1 MTEALRS
8 RYRSIHAGERLVFR
22 TVVFR
27 PRPAEGVLRRN
38 GARFRD
44 RSASMSGGS
53 RRFRR
58 ARSFAASGPIRKQG
72 REIQRYCLFG
82 TLRGEAC
89 GERHR
94 RASAGGGF
102 DPRGAEAPQ
111 VILTFRLGIIELT
124 LASALDFRTLASPK
138 ILRLGIIKPTL
149 ASALDFSYFG
159 FAEDTPSRHNQANA
173 CFCTRLFVSLTALRR
188 DGAYEDSKPTS

>member
-38 GARFRD
+38 GARFRG
-44 RSASMSGGS
+44 RSASMTGGS

-72 REIQRYCLFG
+72 SEIQRYYLFG
-82 TLRGEAC
+82 TLRSEAC

-102 DPRGAEAPQ
+102 GPRGAEAPQ

-124 LASALDFRTLASPK
+124 LASALDFSYLCITELQGRQAAFRQKRPPPESGPHRSRRRSRSVRRRCRPPK
-138 ILRLGIIKPTL
+138 TDIRNK
-149 ASALDFSYFG
+149 
-159 FAEDTPSRHNQANA
+159 
-173 CFCTRLFVSLTALRR
+173 
-188 DGAYEDSKPTS
+188 

>member
-27 PRPAEGVLRRN
+27 PRPAEDVLRRN

-72 REIQRYCLFG
+72 REIQRYYLFG
-82 TLRGEAC
+82 TLRGKPAENAI
-89 GERHR
+89 GGPPRAE
-94 RASAGGGF
+94 ASACAALSAAMLRQEIVTARQ
-102 DPRGAEAPQ
+102 DAVLILIAE
-111 VILTFRLGIIELT
+111 LTF
-124 LASALDFRTLASPK
+124 ASALDFA
-138 ILRLGIIKPTL
+138 
-149 ASALDFSYFG
+149 YFG
-159 FAEDTPSRHNQANA
+159 
-173 CFCTRLFVSLTALRR
+173 
-188 DGAYEDSKPTS
+188 

>member
-1 MTEALRS
+1 METLRS

-38 GARFRD
+38 GARFRS
-44 RSASMSGGS
+44 RSASMTGGS

-72 REIQRYCLFG
+72 SEIQRYYLFG

-102 DPRGAEAPQ
+102 GPRGAELRNVAAGYRNG
-111 VILTFRLGIIELT
+111 LAGCCFNCLA
-124 LASALDFRTLASPK
+124 LASA
-138 ILRLGIIKPTL
+138 PTY
-149 ASALDFSYFG
+149 SYLWL
-159 FAEDTPSRHNQANA
+159 TP
-173 CFCTRLFVSLTALRR
+173 
-188 DGAYEDSKPTS
+188 

>member
-27 PRPAEGVLRRN
+27 PRLAEGVLRRN
-38 GARFRD
+38 GARFRA
-44 RSASMSGGS
+44 RSASMTGG
-53 RRFRR
+53 FRR

-72 REIQRYCLFG
+72 REIQRYYLFG

-102 DPRGAEAPQ
+102 GPR
-111 VILTFRLGIIELT
+111 R
-124 LASALDFRTLASPK
+124 
-138 ILRLGIIKPTL
+138 
-149 ASALDFSYFG
+149 
-159 FAEDTPSRHNQANA
+159 
-173 CFCTRLFVSLTALRR
+173 RLFLRSVSA
-188 DGAYEDSKPTS
+188 

>member
-38 GARFRD
+38 GARFRA
-44 RSASMSGGS
+44 RSASMTGGS

-72 REIQRYCLFG
+72 REIQRYYLFG
-82 TLRGEAC
+82 TLRSEAC

-102 DPRGAEAPQ
+102 GPRGAEAPQ

-124 LASALDFRTLASPK
+124 LASALDF
-138 ILRLGIIKPTL
+138 
-149 ASALDFSYFG
+149 SYFG
-159 FAEDTPSRHNQANA
+159 FAEDTPSRHNRADA

-188 DGAYEDSKPTS
+188 DGVHEDSKPTS

>member
-27 PRPAEGVLRRN
+27 PRLAEGVLRRN
-38 GARFRD
+38 GARFRA
-44 RSASMSGGS
+44 RSASMTGGS

-72 REIQRYCLFG
+72 RESQRYYLFG

-102 DPRGAEAPQ
+102 GPR
-111 VILTFRLGIIELT
+111 R
-124 LASALDFRTLASPK
+124 
-138 ILRLGIIKPTL
+138 
-149 ASALDFSYFG
+149 
-159 FAEDTPSRHNQANA
+159 
-173 CFCTRLFVSLTALRR
+173 RLFLRSVSA
-188 DGAYEDSKPTS
+188 

>member
-38 GARFRD
+38 GARFRG
-44 RSASMSGGS
+44 RSASMTGGS

-72 REIQRYCLFG
+72 REIQRYYLFG
-82 TLRGEAC
+82 TLQGEAC

-102 DPRGAEAPQ
+102 GPRGAEAA
-111 VILTFRLGIIELT
+111 GY
-124 LASALDFRTLASPK
+124 
-138 ILRLGIIKPTL
+138 
-149 ASALDFSYFG
+149 SYVS
-159 FAEDTPSRHNQANA
+159 SRHNRADA
-173 CFCTRLFVSLTALRR
+173 CFCTRLFVLWLCLR
-188 DGAYEDSKPTS
+188 

>member
-27 PRPAEGVLRRN
+27 PRPAEDVLRRN

-72 REIQRYCLFG
+72 REIQRYYLFG
-82 TLRGEAC
+82 TLRGKPAENAI
-89 GERHR
+89 
-94 RASAGGGF
+94 GGP
-102 DPRGAEAPQ
+102 PRAEASTRAAQRPQ
-111 VILTFRLGIIELT
+111 VILTFRLGIIKL
-124 LASALDFRTLASPK
+124 
-138 ILRLGIIKPTL
+138 TL

-188 DGAYEDSKPTS
+188 DGAYENSKPTS

>member
-27 PRPAEGVLRRN
+27 PRPAEDVLRRN
-38 GARFRD
+38 GARFSG
-44 RSASMSGGS
+44 RSASMTGGS

-58 ARSFAASGPIRKQG
+58 ARSFATSGPIRKQG
-72 REIQRYCLFG
+72 REIQRYYLFG

-94 RASAGGGF
+94 RASAILKF
-102 DPRGAEAPQ
+102 SKPPRAEA
-111 VILTFRLGIIELT
+111 
-124 LASALDFRTLASPK
+124 SARAAQ
-138 ILRLGIIKPTL
+138 R
-149 ASALDFSYFG
+149 
-159 FAEDTPSRHNQANA
+159 RR
-173 CFCTRLFVSLTALRR
+173 RLFLRFVSA
-188 DGAYEDSKPTS
+188 

>member
-8 RYRSIHAGERLVFR
+8 RFRSIHAGERLVFR

-27 PRPAEGVLRRN
+27 PRPAEDVLRRN
-38 GARFRD
+38 GARFRG
-44 RSASMSGGS
+44 RSASMTGGS

-58 ARSFAASGPIRKQG
+58 ARSFATSGPIRKQG
-72 REIQRYCLFG
+72 REIQRYYLFG

-102 DPRGAEAPQ
+102 GPRGAEAPQ

-124 LASALDFRTLASPK
+124 LASALDFSYFGCAVDTPARQCSNKFDIALAYSYLWLAPK
-138 ILRLGIIKPTL
+138 ILRLGIIELTL
-149 ASALDFSYFG
+149 ASVLDFSY
-159 FAEDTPSRHNQANA
+159 
-173 CFCTRLFVSLTALRR
+173 L
-188 DGAYEDSKPTS
+188 